1 MNDPRTTSRH
11 GALMLVSADAG
22 ESLRQQ
28 VTAQARP
35 CPEYLRLQD
44 RHGVRLLDWS
54 RLAGGPHRRSVGLS
68 VRHAGAA
75 LAQLPHADVVLSDG
89 EHVGI
94 PLALAMQARRCTTPH
109 IVIGHHLG
117 SPRKAPIF
125 RWAKAHRKM
134 DRVLVHSPN
143 QIDLLHRK
151 ARLLPRQLRLVPVRR
166 GHRILGSRPACGGLG
181 PGPLHRPRAS
191 RPPDADR
198 RGGGHRQPFRHRQQ
212 RPLPSGPPAR
222 ATGLA
227 RVGRAPGAQPSGS
240 ARAVRPGRRSSSCRC
255 CPRRIPSASPR
266 CSRPWPWPS
275 PWWSPT
281 PRACAASS
289 STDGLVWS
297 CRPAT
302 PPPCG
307 APYGSC
313 SRTPTPAKVLGQAAR
328 AAVIGRFGLDQF
340 VDELGRHLDEVAG
353 TPRTPELEL

>member
-1 MNDPRTTSRH
+1 
-11 GALMLVSADAG
+11 MLVSADAG

-44 RHGVRLLDWS
+44 RHGVQLLDWS

-75 LAQLPHADVVLSDG
+75 LAELPRADVVLSDG

-143 QIDLLHRK
+143 QMDLLHRK
-151 ARLLPRQLRLVPVRR
+151 LGFSREQLRLVPYGVDTEYWAPGPRAEGADLVLSTGREHRDHQTLIDAVAGTASLFVTDSSAHSPRARRR
-166 GHRILGSRPACGGLG
+166 GPQAWPEWVERRALSHLDLRGQYDRAAVVVVPVLPTAYPFGITSLLEAMAMAKPVVVTDTEGL
-181 PGPLHRPRAS
+181 
-191 RPPDADR
+191 
-198 RGGGHRQPFRHRQQ
+198 RGIVEHGR
-212 RPLPSGPPAR
+212 
-222 ATGLA
+222 TGL
-227 RVGRAPGAQPSGS
+227 VVPPGDAT
-240 ARAVRPGRRSSSCRC
+240 ALRRAVRELLEDADTREG
-255 CPRRIPSASPR
+255 
-266 CSRPWPWPS
+266 
-275 PWWSPT
+275 
-281 PRACAASS
+281 
-289 STDGLVWS
+289 
-297 CRPAT
+297 
-302 PPPCG
+302 
-307 APYGSC
+307 
-313 SRTPTPAKVLGQAAR
+313 LGQAAR

-353 TPRTPELEL
+353 TRRTPELEL